1 MALTTTL
8 HEALAAGFTRL
19 TAGQDAAEIVGYAVC
34 SDSDASSLYLAAHT
48 RSARDE
54 QVAEDPDY
62 ASSYVWNP
70 DEWDLP
76 DEDDIDSDLVPAANQ
91 AIEALDDSDIAAHRE
106 TVWSAV
112 VDAMALLVDEGFFAR
127 SPQAIRVVLVTDGGD
142 EATQC
147 DWNVR
152 LNGEDCRPELVEF
165 FGLEE

>member
-76 DEDDIDSDLVPAANQ
+76 DDDDVESDLVPAANQ

-165 FGLEE
+165 LGLEE

>member
-1 MALTTTL
+1 MTLTTTL
-8 HEALAAGFTRL
+8 HEAFAAGFTQL
-19 TAGQDAAEIVGYAVC
+19 IAGRDAGEIVGYAVC

-112 VDAMALLVDEGFFAR
+112 VDAMAQLVDEGFFAR
-127 SPQAIRVVLVTDGGD
+127 SPQAIRVDLETDGGD

-147 DWNVR
+147 DWHVR

-165 FGLEE
+165 LGLEE

>member
-54 QVAEDPDY
+54 QVAEDPKY

-76 DEDDIDSDLVPAANQ
+76 DEDDIDSDLE
-91 AIEALDDSDIAAHRE
+91 IGRAH
-106 TVWSAV
+106 V
-112 VDAMALLVDEGFFAR
+112 
-127 SPQAIRVVLVTDGGD
+127 
-142 EATQC
+142 
-147 DWNVR
+147 
-152 LNGEDCRPELVEF
+152 
-165 FGLEE
+165 

>member
-1 MALTTTL
+1 MTLTTTL
-8 HEALAAGFTRL
+8 HEAFAAGFTQL
-19 TAGQDAAEIVGYAVC
+19 IAGRDAGEIVGYGVC

-54 QVAEDPDY
+54 QVAEDPKY

-112 VDAMALLVDEGFFAR
+112 VDAMAQLVDEGFFAR

-152 LNGEDCRPELVEF
+152 LNSEDRRPELVEF

>member
-1 MALTTTL
+1 MTLTTTL
-8 HEALAAGFTRL
+8 REAFAAGFTQL
-19 TAGQDAAEIVGYAVC
+19 TAGHDAGEIVGYAVC

-76 DEDDIDSDLVPAANQ
+76 DDDDVESDLVPAANQ

-152 LNGEDCRPELVEF
+152 LNGEDRRPELVEF
-165 FGLEE
+165 LGLEE

>member
-54 QVAEDPDY
+54 QVAEDPKY

-165 FGLEE
+165 LGLEE

>member
-1 MALTTTL
+1 MTLTTTL
-8 HEALAAGFTRL
+8 REAFAAGFTQL
-19 TAGQDAAEIVGYAVC
+19 TAGHDAGEIVGYAVC

-48 RSARDE
+48 RSAREE

-76 DEDDIDSDLVPAANQ
+76 DDDDVESDLVPAANQ

-112 VDAMALLVDEGFFAR
+112 VDAMAQLVDEGFFAR

-165 FGLEE
+165 LGLEE

>member
-1 MALTTTL
+1 MALPTTL

-54 QVAEDPDY
+54 QVAEDPKY
-62 ASSYVWNP
+62 ASSYVWTP